1 MVLGSLAA
9 FFDSTSS
16 SSGLYPNSLIRCS
29 SSLAFL
35 SASSKSMSAAAT
47 TFLAPSFDP
56 TFFAPSTFAFFA
68 PVVVFFS
75 AEECVIR
82 PAAGLGAS
90 ESVLDRGEAARL
102 GPFSPGLRKGDGV
115 RPTTGGVAVREM
127 GGVGF
132 LIEGLSQEEKKSS
145 SGSPAGVD
153 VPSGISPS
161 VITTSDGY
169 LAPVSKMCE
178 IHQGATGTY
187 SWASLAARL
196 FSSSLYLVAAGDW
209 YLVFGSLLFKAAVP
223 PLDWKN
229 LVADSLPPTF
239 MTRS

>member
-1 MVLGSLAA
+1 M
-9 FFDSTSS
+9 
-16 SSGLYPNSLIRCS
+16 RCS

-56 TFFAPSTFAFFA
+56 TFLAPNTFAFLA
-68 PVVVFFS
+68 PVVDFFN

-82 PAAGLGAS
+82 PAAGLGVS
-90 ESVLDRGEAARL
+90 SVLDRGEAARL

-115 RPTTGGVAVREM
+115 RPTTGGVAVREI

-161 VITTSDGY
+161 VITTSVGY
-169 LAPVSKMCE
+169 LVPVNMDCMPRFKARQQHTLERPEQPVS
-178 IHQGATGTY
+178 
-187 SWASLAARL
+187 
-196 FSSSLYLVAAGDW
+196 
-209 YLVFGSLLFKAAVP
+209 
-223 PLDWKN
+223 
-229 LVADSLPPTF
+229 
-239 MTRS
+239 